1 MSISVGLPSTYFT
14 VTCDFA
20 SGRSHLSLP
29 FLRSCGLLLDQA
41 VREVDRQRHEAF
53 GLGARVAE
61 HQALVAGALVEVQA
75 LAFIHALRDVGRL
88 LVVGHE
94 HGATLVVDAVVGV
107 VVADLL
113 DGVAR
118 DLSGNRPPPWW

>member
-1 MSISVGLPSTYFT
+1 MSISAGLPSTYFT
-14 VTCDFA
+14 VTCD
-20 SGRSHLSLP
+20 
-29 FLRSCGLLLDQA
+29 LRIRAQPLELAVLAQLGLLLDQA

-61 HQALVAGALVEVQA
+61 HHALVAGALLEVEA

-88 LVVGHE
+88 LVVGDE

-113 DGVAR
+113 DRVAR
-118 DLSGNRPPPWW
+118 DLAGNRPRPWW